1 TLCYR
6 PENAVRRRV
15 GVCRGRNFCVVR
27 RSLRKAAG
35 ARPLKRPGLNVWLG
49 AEQTAACRKPS
60 RMAVSQRTIELVGFR
75 VQHLAV
81 YVKLPVS
88 PQHEPDLIEQEAG
101 GAAQRDQREP
111 FQHLRVEKAP

>member
-1 TLCYR
+1 
-6 PENAVRRRV
+6 
-15 GVCRGRNFCVVR
+15 
-27 RSLRKAAG
+27 
-35 ARPLKRPGLNVWLG
+35 
-49 AEQTAACRKPS
+49 
-60 RMAVSQRTIELVGFR
+60 MAVSQRTIELVGFR